1 MNLIANGY
9 DIFPCTVG
17 GDLFPCCFDIHGIVP
32 THVETV
38 VLLTRADK
46 N

>member
-1 MNLIANGY
+1 MGTIYSRVLWG
-9 DIFPCTVG
+9 V
-17 GDLFPCCFDIHGIVP
+17 DLFPCCFDIHGIVP